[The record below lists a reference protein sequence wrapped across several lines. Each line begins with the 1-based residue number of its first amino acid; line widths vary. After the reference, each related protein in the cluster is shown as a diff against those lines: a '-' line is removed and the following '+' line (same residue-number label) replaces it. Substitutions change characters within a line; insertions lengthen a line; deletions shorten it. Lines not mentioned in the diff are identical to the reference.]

1 MPYGLAALRIVSGL
15 LFIEHGTQK
24 LFGVP
29 APPAH
34 GLSPLLSLTGI
45 AACLEICGGFLLV
58 LAIELSSLDRN
69 IVATA
74 LLCAACVDAG

>member
-24 LFGVP
+24 LFGIP

-34 GLSPLLSLTGI
+34 GLSPLLSLPAWTPG
-45 AACLEICGGFLLV
+45 EGRVFDG
-58 LAIELSSLDRN
+58 S
-69 IVATA
+69 
-74 LLCAACVDAG
+74 